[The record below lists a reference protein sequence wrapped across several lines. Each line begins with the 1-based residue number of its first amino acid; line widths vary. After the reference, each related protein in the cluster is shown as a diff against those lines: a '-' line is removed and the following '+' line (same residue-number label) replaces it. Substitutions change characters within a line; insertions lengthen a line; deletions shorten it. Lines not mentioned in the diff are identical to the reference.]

1 MAYPRFQRSR
11 DFKLNVVNT
20 QFTITS
26 TSWVNATGASDIVL
40 SAQAGDVVEVQMEAR
55 YDGQTNGGEY
65 KFIDVATVV
74 GGSPTNYFGFNS
86 SEPATGEGIHAWY
99 GSGQNLGDFQSIGGG
114 SARVLLAGDIES
126 GKVTLRLR
134 VRGNTVNGRDIVI
147 YKWWAKNL
155 GPEDPN

>member
-11 DFKLNVVNT
+11 DFKMNIVNT
-20 QFTITS
+20 QFAITS

-40 SAQAGDVVEVQMEAR
+40 TAQAGDVIEVQMEAR

-74 GGSPTNYFGFNS
+74 AGAPTNHFGFNS
-86 SEPATGEGIHAWY
+86 SEPSTGEGIHAWY

-114 SARVLLAGDIES
+114 SVKELVAGDIEN

-134 VRGNTVNGRDIVI
+134 VRGNTVNGRDVVI

-155 GPEDPN
+155 GPQDPN